1 MPIIQVKICGIIR
14 SVRKYLFLYL
24 ALACFLG
31 LIVIFVVDGYLGIY
45 DTVYITAGE
54 REQKIEP
61 GSWLE
66 RDSVW
71 KQGVNVN
78 WGEKAFFRY
87 EVDNRRFSSYTAD
100 IEVSVWH
107 GQEKVT
113 DLVSQ
118 PMLIDAFDKGEV
130 EWPIDTAEILPI
142 DIPPEQGYNFTVII
156 KRGEIERKIILYINQ
171 RTYPSEYPAKPLP
184 VPPR

>member
-1 MPIIQVKICGIIR
+1 MMQTMR
-14 SVRKYLFLYL
+14 RNLFLYP

-31 LIVIFVVDGYLGIY
+31 LIAIFVVDGYLGIY
-45 DTVYITAGE
+45 DTVYITTGE

-61 GSWLE
+61 DSWLE

-87 EVDNRRFSSYTAD
+87 EVDNRRFSGYTAD

-107 GQEKVT
+107 GQEMVT

-118 PMLIDAFDKGEV
+118 PMLIDAFDKGEL

-142 DIPPEQGYNFTVII
+142 DIPPEQSYNFTVII
-156 KRGEIERKIILYINQ
+156 KRGEIERNIILYINPIPYEPKPAPV
-171 RTYPSEYPAKPLP
+171 YPKAIPPP
-184 VPPR
+184 PPR